1 MSTQIKLDGVWVTV
15 AGGHRMWVGT
25 KEARDAALAAGKLP
39 DGTEV
44 MTINDYTPP
53 AEEYVP
59 PTPINLPQSGARPYG
74 TLYYEKIGKVVHLYS
89 IPGSMFMPQQ
99 AATGGDYLITAIV
112 PVGARPKISN
122 HTGWSVNALRGYGP
136 ITISPNGNIDIHVP
150 AGSSSDIATYM
161 YIDTTY
167 IAYQ

>member
-53 AEEYVP
+53 ADTVTMGTGTLASGFTGSCTWTRKGDVVTVYLGSITGTVSGGNAALV
-59 PTPINLPQSGARPYG
+59 TNLPAPLSTGPLAIASFDLAGLISMVFVDNYSSGTMGGVIRPYRG
-74 TLYYEKIGKVVHLYS
+74 SETFNGLY
-89 IPGSMFMPQQ
+89 GS
-99 AATGGDYLITAIV
+99 V
-112 PVGARPKISN
+112 
-122 HTGWSVNALRGYGP
+122 
-136 ITISPNGNIDIHVP
+136 
-150 AGSSSDIATYM
+150 
-161 YIDTTY
+161 TY
-167 IAYQ
+167 IAKAL